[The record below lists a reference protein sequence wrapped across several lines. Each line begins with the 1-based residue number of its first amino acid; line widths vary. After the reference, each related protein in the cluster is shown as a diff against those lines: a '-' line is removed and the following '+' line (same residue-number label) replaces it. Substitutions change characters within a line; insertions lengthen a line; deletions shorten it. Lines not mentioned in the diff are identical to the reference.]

1 MANPPSDPHQQGP
14 GQPQEQD
21 LQQEPVS
28 HDEPL
33 PPTDAFPAAGGYQ
46 FEQAKKSNTTMIV
59 SIVAVVA
66 VLLGVLG
73 VTGFVAPGFFLSGDE
88 GDEAG
93 DSGGGGPVAVTTTS
107 TPEQKSPAVVL
118 IERIVADLNS
128 QDGQALKYAM
138 CSHRPPTVERTIAVV
153 PQVRS
158 AELREI
164 REHGRA
170 GAEASVELSTRQGQT
185 VLEVVVGEF
194 LGDRMCWVSAEFD
207 GPTIEPP
214 EPSRTR
220 TAKPD
225 RTTAKPPPPSRG
237 TPHAADRVM
246 KELVKKINSG
256 DRGARELGCIPG
268 AQRKIIAAV
277 DDGAKLTLGER
288 VDSDPNHASRLLQG
302 SLGGKAANGRVT
314 VGRLSTSGETRWC
327 VSELVFN

>member
-1 MANPPSDPHQQGP
+1 MSGAFINKSTLEPQPGAGLTGVGRWDRNATRQVLLPASPSDWTAMANPPSDPHQQGP

-185 VLEVVVGEF
+185 VLEVVVGNSWAIACA
-194 LGDRMCWVSAEFD
+194 GSRRSSTAPPSSRPSRV
-207 GPTIEPP
+207 GPGP
-214 EPSRTR
+214 PSRTERPRSPLRRPAAPR
-220 TAKPD
+220 T
-225 RTTAKPPPPSRG
+225 PP
-237 TPHAADRVM
+237 
-246 KELVKKINSG
+246 
-256 DRGARELGCIPG
+256 AR
-268 AQRKIIAAV
+268 
-277 DDGAKLTLGER
+277 
-288 VDSDPNHASRLLQG
+288 S
-302 SLGGKAANGRVT
+302 
-314 VGRLSTSGETRWC
+314 
-327 VSELVFN
+327 